1 MEVVSVSPQLFTTV
15 AQTGELKAK
24 GSTDFMGMLTGM
36 MANSVSQASQLSE
49 SGSEEMN
56 AIIAEIFSMLQNDVS
71 VEEVASK
78 LLALTE
84 EQKTALVETANQII
98 SIISENAKPDD
109 KKVKDIL
116 SLLSDDKKDIE
127 TALIYQILQMLG
139 LNVNTV
145 SNNTDNFLKIEFST
159 PQGVQVVTDTT
170 PTQQSP
176 TLIYVSENN
185 QTQQIDFSKVSSML
199 NKLVDAANQNE
210 NLLQDVTVI
219 SNTIAEGKSELQDTE
234 ALQQSISKVLNEV
247 KTVKGNSEFE
257 DLLAYAQQSKTAQ
270 QINSQNV
277 VEQKT
282 EIPVQR
288 QITQEVI
295 NQIESG
301 ITDETK
307 EITLMLKPKELGE
320 ISIKLA
326 KVGEEITVSIMAQNS
341 TTQKLIS
348 ERLPTLVSSLQEI
361 NSQVKDVMIVNPNEN
376 TNSFLGQ
383 FNLSQSDSREQYQQR
398 QNFSTSN
405 YDNKQVVEEPAQTSK
420 VLIREGQLWQTA

>member
-301 ITDETK
+301 ITGETK

-405 YDNKQVVEEPAQTSK
+405 YDSKQVVEEPAQTSK

>member
-139 LNVNTV
+139 LNVDTV

>member
-1 MEVVSVSPQLFTTV
+1 MS
-15 AQTGELKAK
+15 
-24 GSTDFMGMLTGM
+24 
-36 MANSVSQASQLSE
+36 
-49 SGSEEMN
+49 
-56 AIIAEIFSMLQNDVS
+56 
-71 VEEVASK
+71 
-78 LLALTE
+78 
-84 EQKTALVETANQII
+84 
-98 SIISENAKPDD
+98 
-109 KKVKDIL
+109 
-116 SLLSDDKKDIE
+116 
-127 TALIYQILQMLG
+127 
-139 LNVNTV
+139 
-145 SNNTDNFLKIEFST
+145 
-159 PQGVQVVTDTT
+159 
-170 PTQQSP
+170 
-176 TLIYVSENN
+176 
-185 QTQQIDFSKVSSML
+185 
-199 NKLVDAANQNE
+199 
-210 NLLQDVTVI
+210 
-219 SNTIAEGKSELQDTE
+219 
-234 ALQQSISKVLNEV
+234 
-247 KTVKGNSEFE
+247 
-257 DLLAYAQQSKTAQ
+257 
-270 QINSQNV
+270 
-277 VEQKT
+277 KT

>member
-36 MANSVSQASQLSE
+36 MANSVSQTSQLNE

-139 LNVNTV
+139 LNVNIV

>member
-36 MANSVSQASQLSE
+36 MANSVSQTSQLNE

>member
-139 LNVNTV
+139 LNVDTV
-145 SNNTDNFLKIEFST
+145 SNNEDHSVKIEFSM
-159 PQGVQVVTDTT
+159 PQSVQVVTDTT

>member
-1 MEVVSVSPQLFTTV
+1 
-15 AQTGELKAK
+15 
-24 GSTDFMGMLTGM
+24 MGMLTGM

-247 KTVKGNSEFE
+247 KTVKGNSN
-257 DLLAYAQQSKTAQ
+257 LKTFSLCA
-270 QINSQNV
+270 
-277 VEQKT
+277 
-282 EIPVQR
+282 
-288 QITQEVI
+288 
-295 NQIESG
+295 
-301 ITDETK
+301 
-307 EITLMLKPKELGE
+307 
-320 ISIKLA
+320 
-326 KVGEEITVSIMAQNS
+326 TVKNS
-341 TTQKLIS
+341 TA
-348 ERLPTLVSSLQEI
+348 
-361 NSQVKDVMIVNPNEN
+361 N
-376 TNSFLGQ
+376 
-383 FNLSQSDSREQYQQR
+383 
-398 QNFSTSN
+398 
-405 YDNKQVVEEPAQTSK
+405 
-420 VLIREGQLWQTA
+420 

>member
-36 MANSVSQASQLSE
+36 MANSVSQASQLNE

>member
-84 EQKTALVETANQII
+84 EQKIALVETANQII
-98 SIISENAKPDD
+98 SIISENAKPDNE
-109 KKVKDIL
+109 KVKDIL

>member
-139 LNVNTV
+139 LNVNIV

>member
-36 MANSVSQASQLSE
+36 MANSVSQASHLSE

-139 LNVNTV
+139 LNVNIV

-301 ITDETK
+301 ITGETK

-320 ISIKLA
+320 ISIKLV

-405 YDNKQVVEEPAQTSK
+405 YDSKQVVEEPAQTSK

>member
-36 MANSVSQASQLSE
+36 MTNSVSQASQLSE

-56 AIIAEIFSMLQNDVS
+56 AIIAEIFSMLQNDAS
-71 VEEVASK
+71 VEEIASK
-78 LLALTE
+78 LLEMTE

-98 SIISENAKPDD
+98 SIISENAKPDNE
-109 KKVKDIL
+109 KVKDIL
-116 SLLSDDKKDIE
+116 SLLSNDKKDIE

-139 LNVNTV
+139 LNVDTV
-145 SNNTDNFLKIEFST
+145 SNNEDHSVKIEFSM
-159 PQGVQVVTDTT
+159 PQSVQVVADKI
-170 PTQQSP
+170 PTQQAP

-282 EIPVQR
+282 EIPIQR

-301 ITDETK
+301 ITGETK

-320 ISIKLA
+320 ISIKLV

-383 FNLSQSDSREQYQQR
+383 FNLSQSDSREQYQQK
-398 QNFSTSN
+398 QNFATAR
-405 YDNKQVVEEPAQTSK
+405 YDSKQVVEEPAQTSK